1 MNANILSLPAGPD
14 LPDIWL
20 PAVRGQLAA
29 GENLLGWLELD
40 LDAEL
45 RFAHGLI
52 ALTDRRLLSWGE
64 AGGAARA
71 WPLSAAPGVMPSVP
85 LARWR
90 GVMPMLWPRRCRP
103 RNSKS

>member
-1 MNANILSLPAGPD
+1 MNANTLSLPAGPD

-71 WPLSAAPGVMPSVP
+71 WPLSAALELRHHDHAGVVNLELCDASQR
-85 LARWR
+85 LAQ
-90 GVMPMLWPRRCRP
+90 
-103 RNSKS
+103 